1 MVTTTTDKET
11 QNKLRTTKSF
21 SGNFPMETPPNYP
34 ELEPSCGRCHY
45 CKNQGK
51 ETRTFVKCNTY
62 GVFLCLVASAS
73 VQNCFYKHHLQA

>member
-1 MVTTTTDKET
+1 MVTTTIEEET
-11 QNKLRTTKSF
+11 QKKLRTTKSF
-21 SGNFPMETPPNYP
+21 SGNFPMEAPPHN
-34 ELEPSCGRCHY
+34 GRCHY